1 MSYDLYRKNMVDGQ
15 VLPNRVTD
23 PLVIDAMY
31 EIPRENFVPKEKRS
45 VAYIDEALEIGNGRY
60 LLEPMVLAR
69 LLQAAEIQPDDT
81 VLDVAGGT
89 GYSSAVIAKIAS
101 IVVALESDSSLAET
115 ATATLNKMGLDNA
128 VVVEGELVEG
138 YAKQGPYNV
147 IFINGAVGSV
157 PETIV
162 NQLAEGGRLVTITV
176 GSDGVG
182 RGTLIFRKNNLVSQR
197 DLFDAGT
204 PVLKEFPVAPK
215 PFAF

>member
-31 EIPRENFVPKEKRS
+31 ELPREKFVPKEKRS
-45 VAYIDEALEIGNGRY
+45 IAYIDEVLEIGEGRY

-69 LLQAAEIQPDDT
+69 LLQTAEIQPEDT
-81 VLDVAGGT
+81 VLDLACGT

-101 IVVALESDSSLAET
+101 IVVALESDSSLAEM
-115 ATATLNKMGLDNA
+115 ATTTLNKMGLDNA
-128 VVVEGELVEG
+128 VVVEGDLVEG

-157 PETIV
+157 PEQV
-162 NQLAEGGRLVTITV
+162 VDQLAEGGRLVAVVV
-176 GSDGVG
+176 GADGVG
-182 RGTLIFRKNNLVSQR
+182 RGTLMVRKNGLVSKR

-204 PVLKEFPVAPK
+204 PLLKEFPASPE